1 MISVNNL
8 RPGIKLIC
16 KNPIFSQVT
25 YNIYKIK
32 RITSKCIIIR
42 TFLLSFLSGNS
53 IFHLEKKCLNKT
65 SLWDLDLKRYRVMR
79 INETYCYRINK
90 LWI

>member
-1 MISVNNL
+1 MISSNNL
-8 RPGIKLIC
+8 KPGIKLIC

-53 IFHLEKKCLNKT
+53 IFHLEKKCLNKAN
-65 SLWDLDLKRYRVMR
+65 LWDLDLKKYRVMR
-79 INETYCYRINK
+79 INETFCYRMNK
-90 LWI
+90 V